1 MGFLSKG
8 QWITLTSVLL
18 LGVVLWFTPKK
29 SKNFTEE
36 ETKKQTNSG
45 NFSFESLKDSIKKIT
60 EPNVLSQIVLFEQN
74 LSKSSNSQ
82 GRVSAFD
89 SLSTLWKNQKQ
100 LALSGWYKSQSA
112 LLKNTSSELAKAG
125 ELCYSLAK
133 FSSPKERPLLMQ
145 QAIECLEKSYALD
158 SNTVSVKVALAS
170 CYVEGSANPMKGIMM
185 LRDIVQKDSSNFEAQ
200 VQLGL
205 FAMQSGQYDKAVDRF
220 KKLQKI
226 VPNNNEV
233 DLYLAQAYAESG
245 NKNDAISVLNEFLK
259 KSKDQ
264 VINAQVNN
272 YIKQLKTTN
281 Q

>member
-8 QWITLTSVLL
+8 QWIAITSVLL
-18 LGVVLWFTPKK
+18 LGVILWFAPKK
-29 SKNFTEE
+29 SKNFTEA
-36 ETKKQTNSG
+36 ETKKQPNTG
-45 NFSFESLKDSIKKIT
+45 DLSFESLEDSIKKII

-82 GRVSAFD
+82 GRISAFD
-89 SLSTLWKNQKQ
+89 SLSTIWKNQKQ
-100 LALSGWYKSQSA
+100 LGLSGWYKSQSA
-112 LLKNTSSELAKAG
+112 LLKNTPNELATAG
-125 ELCYSLAK
+125 ELCYSLAR

-145 QAIECLEKSYALD
+145 QAITCLEKSFEID
-158 SNTVSVKVALAS
+158 STQTSVKVSLAS
-170 CYVEGSANPMKGIMM
+170 CYVEGSPNPMKGIMM
-185 LRDIVQKDSSNFEAQ
+185 LRDVVQKDSTNFQAQ

-220 KKLQKI
+220 KRLQKI

-245 NKNDAISVLNEFLK
+245 KKNDAISVLDEFLK

-264 VINAQVNN
+264 VINAQVND

-281 Q
+281 

>member
-8 QWITLTSVLL
+8 QWIALISVIL
-18 LGVVLWFTPKK
+18 LGVLLWFAPKK
-29 SKNFTEE
+29 SENFTEA
-36 ETKKQTNSG
+36 ETKKQSNSG

-60 EPNVLSQIVLFEQN
+60 DPNVLSQIVLFEQN

-82 GRVSAFD
+82 GRISAFD

-133 FSSPKERPLLMQ
+133 FTSPKERPLLMQ

>member
-8 QWITLTSVLL
+8 QWIALTSVLL

-29 SKNFTEE
+29 SKNFTEA

-145 QAIECLEKSYALD
+145 QAIECLEKSFALD
-158 SNTVSVKVALAS
+158 SNA
-170 CYVEGSANPMKGIMM
+170 ANPMKGIMM

>member
-185 LRDIVQKDSSNFEAQ
+185 LRDIVHKDSSNFEAQ

-205 FAMQSGQYDKAVDRF
+205 FAMQSGQYDKAIERF
-220 KKLQKI
+220 NTVLQKQPGNLEAI
-226 VPNNNEV
+226 FNLAECYELKGDKAGAIKWYQQAKDLVKVPEAKTAL
-233 DLYLAQAYAESG
+233 D
-245 NKNDAISVLNEFLK
+245 KRISELR
-259 KSKDQ
+259 
-264 VINAQVNN
+264 I
-272 YIKQLKTTN
+272 
-281 Q
+281 